1 MDSNDHDYYYR
12 IIGGDY
18 WPKTFEGRIL
28 AFLLSVYAFSIFGY
42 ITASLASFLIGRD
55 KESASRE
62 IEELHSEVQHLSSE
76 INRVSEREKNNFAKF
91 SIVFT

>member
-1 MDSNDHDYYYR
+1 M
-12 IIGGDY
+12 IMTTIGSDY

-42 ITASLASFLIGRD
+42 ITAALASFLIGKD

-62 IEELHSEVQHLSSE
+62 IEELRSEVQHLSSE
-76 INRVSEREKNNFAKF
+76 INRFSEREKK
-91 SIVFT
+91 